1 MELLKIIFITR
12 LKPMLKTLLI
22 NTLLK
27 EARSRSLLF
36 LGIFNIIILLVM
48 VTVVKLLGENTLAQ
62 EGLSVVGGG
71 VMGIYFLVI
80 NWWITILAY
89 LLGTSAI
96 ASDLRSGIVSQ
107 LVSFPIPRWQYI
119 LVRIVGVWIIVLGFY
134 FVSNFLGGFVFSVI
148 TGVEVS
154 FGGAIVAFLINLL
167 PLLAA
172 ITLAVFLSLYIQ
184 RIFAFVLCSFLSVIV
199 QISTSGITKIGL
211 ERALSE
217 FDLYKSIG
225 LFFHFLF
232 PHVSVWSNYASSFI
246 FGTEASFN
254 SMFEVPHLVVITMV
268 WIGLISFIFKKKEL

>member
-1 MELLKIIFITR
+1 
-12 LKPMLKTLLI
+12 MLKTLLI